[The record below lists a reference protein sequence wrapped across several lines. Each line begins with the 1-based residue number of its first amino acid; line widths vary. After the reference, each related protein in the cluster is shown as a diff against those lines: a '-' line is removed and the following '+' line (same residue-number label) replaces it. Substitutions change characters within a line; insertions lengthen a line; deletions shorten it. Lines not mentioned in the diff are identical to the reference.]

1 MRIRETT
8 VGQLEAILN
17 GQGLA
22 LDLGAAR
29 VKVRSDVP
37 GLAASIH
44 LVYADYVLQE
54 PTGFFDATIGIA
66 RVRGYRRSVRA
77 QIELLVDGDCPFE
90 PFPAD
95 THLPLMEWGLNY
107 ALAERLSHFLLLHSG
122 SLAKGSAGLLLP
134 ATPGSGK
141 STLTAALMCS
151 GYRLLSDEF
160 GVLSLEDGL
169 LKPMVRPIALKNQSI
184 DVIRHFAPRAV
195 MGPEFPKT
203 RKGTVAHVAP
213 SQASVNQRGDSVV
226 PTTVLFPKYEANAN
240 VIVEEVDP
248 GSAFNK
254 LALNSFNYEFLGPKS
269 FDAVA
274 RLVSSCR
281 FVRMTYG
288 RLADAIAKVDELV
301 LEDSKRLEHLY
312 PIASRQVGLTE
323 S

>member
-1 MRIRETT
+1 VRIRDLS
-8 VGQLEAILN
+8 VGKLAAVLN

-22 LDLGAAR
+22 VDLGAAR

-37 GLAASIH
+37 DLAASIH
-44 LVYADYVLQE
+44 RVYGDYGVE
-54 PTGFFDATIGIA
+54 DSSGFFDATVGVA
-66 RVRGYRRSVRA
+66 RVRGYRRRFRA
-77 QIELLVDGDCPFE
+77 QIELLVDGESPFE

-107 ALAERLSHFLLLHSG
+107 ALAERLSHYLLLHSG
-122 SLAKGSAGLLLP
+122 SLAKGNAGLLLP

-160 GVLSLEDGL
+160 GVVSLENGL
-169 LKPMVRPIALKNQSI
+169 VNPMVRPIALKNQSI
-184 DVIRHFAPRAV
+184 DVIRQFDPQAV
-195 MGPEFPKT
+195 LGPEFPKT
-203 RKGTVAHVAP
+203 RKGKVSHVAP
-213 SQASVNQRGDSVV
+213 SSVSVGQRGAAAV
-226 PTTVLFPKYEANAN
+226 PTTVLFPKYEANSN

-254 LALNSFNYEFLGPKS
+254 LALNSFNYEFLGPHS
-269 FDAVA
+269 FDAVT

-288 RLADAIAKVDELV
+288 RLADAIATVDELV
-301 LEDSKRLEHLY
+301 LQDSKRLGSSPMSL
-312 PIASRQVGLTE
+312 PRAGLTE
-323 S
+323 A